1 MVDDFPVQPALPPP
15 AVTRRRV
22 SHPPAVRDAGPPG
35 VPDAGATDPWRRYLT
50 AVRRYKW
57 FVLTVT
63 LVGTGLGAVATRW
76 LQPLLHIY
84 VARANIW
91 IDATADPQ
99 EHGPAQ
105 TQGPIRS
112 GQLLGAAGWVDL
124 LRSDVVLDDVV
135 RERRLYLTP
144 ASPAADSGLAGFGI
158 GTRVDPGAYRFV
170 VDAAGRGFT
179 LVDEGSGDAVQHGAV
194 GDSVGPARGFVWVP
208 AAALFTPG
216 RTLEFSILPPHDAAV
231 ALGGKLQV
239 DVDPDGN
246 FMSIQLRGA
255 DRVAVA
261 AIVNAVAERF
271 VAVAADLKREK
282 LKELAAILDEQLQ
295 HAQDNL
301 RVAETALKDFRVRTV
316 TLFAQGPAPLAGQAA
331 QVQYSPDPVFANFF
345 EAKVSREQVRR
356 DRASLERALAQVPA
370 SGLSVDALE
379 MIASVQHSP
388 DLTQA
393 LAELTG
399 KQAELRALR
408 YRYTEQYAPLRRL
421 AVAIDTL
428 EHKAIPT
435 LARTLIGALSVRE
448 AVLGRQVDSASA
460 AIRQIPPLAIEEV
473 RLQREV
479 TSAEQL
485 FTNIQQRQQE
495 TRLAEVSSIPDVR
508 VLDRAVQP
516 ELPFINAAPF
526 LVVIAFVGSCSVG
539 VLGAV
544 LRDRVDPRV
553 QHPDQVTGEMGLA
566 ILGAVPHVSRS
577 NGANAASAAQVIE
590 ALRGVRLNTVHAHG
604 TGPVLLTITSP
615 GKSDGKSFVAANLA
629 LAFAEAGYR
638 TVLIDGDVRR
648 GTLHRT
654 IGAARRPGLT
664 DALADHARPDQ
675 VVQATRYESLAFI
688 ACGARTR
695 RAPELLGSAAM
706 VRLLTSL
713 RASYQAIIVDSPP
726 LAAGVDAYAL
736 GTATG
741 ALLLVLRSG
750 VSNRELT
757 ETKLGVLD
765 RLPVRVLGAV
775 LNDVREG
782 GAYRYYSYYLTGYE
796 LGDEPETTERGVLR
810 GPD

>member
-1 MVDDFPVQPALPPP
+1 MADDFPVQPALPPSP
-15 AVTRRRV
+15 APRRRAAL
-22 SHPPAVRDAGPPG
+22 PPAVRDHGPLG
-35 VPDAGATDPWRRYLT
+35 ASDVGATDPWRRYVT

-63 LVGTGLGAVATRW
+63 LVGTGLGAVSTRL
-76 LQPLLHIY
+76 LQPRLHIY
-84 VARANIW
+84 AARANIW
-91 IDATADPQ
+91 IDATSDPQ
-99 EHGPAQ
+99 ERGPAP

-112 GQLLGAAGWVDL
+112 GQLLGAAGWVNL

-158 GTRVDPGAYRFV
+158 ATRVEAGDYRFV
-170 VDAAGRGFT
+170 VDKAGRGFT
-179 LVDEGSGDAVQHGAV
+179 LFDEGSGVAVQHGVV
-194 GDSVGPARGFVWVP
+194 GDSVGAARGFVWVP
-208 AAALFTPG
+208 PAAVFTSG
-216 RTLEFSILPPHDAAV
+216 RTVKFSIRSPHDAAV

-246 FMSIQLRGA
+246 FMSIQLRGV
-255 DRVAVA
+255 DQREVA
-261 AIVNAVAERF
+261 AIVNAVADRF

-282 LKELAAILDEQLQ
+282 LKELAAILDEQLL
-295 HAQDNL
+295 HAQAGL
-301 RVAETALKDFRVRTV
+301 RVAETTLQNFRVRTV
-316 TLFAQGPAPLAGQAA
+316 TLFAQGAAPLAGQAA

-345 EAKVSREQVRR
+345 EAKVSREQIRR
-356 DRASLERALAQVPA
+356 DRASIEQIVAEVPA
-370 SGLSVDALE
+370 SGLSVDALQ
-379 MIASVQHSP
+379 MIGSVQHSP
-388 DLTQA
+388 ELTQA
-393 LAELTG
+393 LVELTA

-408 YRYTEQYAPLRRL
+408 YRYTETYAPLRRL

-428 EHKAIPT
+428 QHQAIPT

-448 AVLGRQVDSASA
+448 EALGRQIDSASA

-508 VLDRAVQP
+508 VLDPATVP
-516 ELPFINAAPF
+516 ELPWLDVVPF
-526 LVVIAFVGSCSVG
+526 LVILAFVGSFSVG

-544 LRDRVDPRV
+544 VRDRVDPRV
-553 QHPDQVTGEMGLA
+553 QHPDQVTEGMGLT
-566 ILGAVPHVSRS
+566 ILGAVPHVGRS
-577 NGANAASAAQVIE
+577 NGENAKGTAQVIE
-590 ALRGVRLNTVHAHG
+590 TLRGVRLNTVHAHG

-615 GKSDGKSFVAANLA
+615 GTSDGKSFVASNLA
-629 LAFAEAGYR
+629 LAFADAGYR
-638 TVLIDGDVRR
+638 TLLIDGDVRR

-654 IGAARRPGLT
+654 FSAARRPGLT
-664 DALADHARPDQ
+664 DMLADHVAPEQAVR
-675 VVQATRYESLAFI
+675 ATRYKSLAFV

-713 RASYQAIIVDSPP
+713 RATYQAIIVDSPP

-736 GTATG
+736 ATATG
-741 ALLLVLRSG
+741 AMLLVLRSG

-757 ETKLGVLD
+757 GTKLGVLD

-796 LGDEPETTERGVLR
+796 LDDEPETTERGVLR
-810 GPD
+810 SPE